1 MADTNRLQVRLV
13 TPDRILVDQSADA
26 VEVPARNGYLE
37 VLYGHAPLVAVLG
50 PGEVRL
56 HGGEAGEQTYSIGR
70 GFVEVLPERVTILAD
85 TAIRPE
91 EIDVA
96 AAQVRLDHGHHLWNE
111 AGDDPEKYEKAETVI
126 REAESRLESAKGQ
139 SAKAH

>member
-13 TPDRILVDQSADA
+13 TPDHILVDQSADA

-85 TAIRPE
+85 SALRPDQ
-91 EIDVA
+91 IDVA
-96 AAQVRLDHGHHLWNE
+96 AAQQRLDHGHQLWNE
-111 AGDDPEKYEKAETVI
+111 AGDDPEKYKQAEVVI
-126 REAESRLESAKGQ
+126 REAESRLESAKG
-139 SAKAH
+139 K

>member
-13 TPDRILVDQSADA
+13 TPDHILVDQSADA

-50 PGEVRL
+50 PGEIRF
-56 HGGEAGEQTYSIGR
+56 HGGEVGERVFSIGR

-85 TAIRPE
+85 SALRPE
-91 EIDVA
+91 EIDAA
-96 AAQVRLDHGHHLWNE
+96 AAQARLNHGHQIWNE
-111 AGDDPEKYEKAETVI
+111 AGDDPEKYKQAEVVI
-126 REAESRLESAKGQ
+126 REAESRLESAKGR
-139 SAKAH
+139 

>member
-13 TPDRILVDQSADA
+13 TPDHIVVDQSADA

-50 PGEVRL
+50 PGEIRF
-56 HGGEAGEQTYSIGR
+56 HGGEVGERIYSIGR

-85 TAIRPE
+85 SALRPE
-91 EIDVA
+91 EIDVG
-96 AAQVRLDHGHHLWNE
+96 AAQQRLDHGHQLYNE
-111 AGDDPEKYEKAETVI
+111 AGDDAEKYAKAEVVI
-126 REAESRLESAKGQ
+126 REAESRIESAKG
-139 SAKAH
+139 K

>member
-13 TPDRILVDQSADA
+13 TPDRILVDESADA
-26 VEVPARNGYLE
+26 VEVPSRNGYLE

-50 PGEVRL
+50 PGEIRL

-85 TAIRPE
+85 TALRPG

-96 AAQVRLDHGHHLWNE
+96 AAEQRLEHGHQLWNE
-111 AGDDPEKYEKAETVI
+111 AGDDPEKYTHAETVI
-126 REAESRLESAKGQ
+126 REAESRIESAKG
-139 SAKAH
+139 K

>member
-1 MADTNRLQVRLV
+1 MADTNSLQVRLV

-85 TAIRPE
+85 TAWRPE
-91 EIDVA
+91 EIDTA
-96 AAQVRLDHGHHLWNE
+96 AAKERLDHGHQLWNE
-111 AGDDPEKYEKAETVI
+111 AGEDPAKYARAEEMI
-126 REAESRLESAKGQ
+126 REAESRLESAKGR
-139 SAKAH
+139 